1 MGIDAVIISD
11 IGEDSFSGT
20 NPLRLKIN
28 GRTADIQV
36 ILNYLQNQGQ
46 LVLPIRGDGV
56 ASWSS
61 ASKLNGIYLFS
72 YLTQQGFN
80 VELIDKYYKEKERF
94 RSLLRETPR
103 TVIISTTFIHDKK
116 TFNELVND
124 IRSLAPD
131 IFIVAGGPF
140 VFLSYQILQRFG
152 SDDNVVKVAKNDFLF
167 LDGEEKSSADLFVIS
182 LRGERILCDALR
194 RIVNNQPIVGLPNV
208 ALPERNNYVFN
219 KLVDDFADAKNIV
232 IDWKSLPSFV
242 YDSGIVPMQASNGCP
257 YRCAF
262 CNFTKDRRLK
272 FIKPIDKLLDEMKAV
287 SDFGV
292 RYIWFVDDNFR
303 LGSHDLESVCKRFID
318 ADLRLN
324 WMSFVRASALRD
336 VDGELLRRSGCV
348 EVQLGL
354 ESADPQVLRNMDK
367 RAEPALYS
375 EVIKKL
381 LAAGINCS
389 CYFLFG
395 FPGETAE
402 SARRTREF
410 IKSIEHSELD
420 GVVSFSLFPFIL
432 APLSPIY
439 ESDMR
444 EKYGLTG
451 HMFHWQHRTMDSGQ
465 AIKHV
470 MQTFLELENSGPIYR
485 GDNLDILH
493 SMSPQQRKKFAARRH
508 EMSKLAMK
516 RPLESYDIVEE
527 FKGLFEKELLKYAEQ

>member
-1 MGIDAVIISD
+1 MGVDAIIISD
-11 IGEDSFSGT
+11 IGEDSFSGS
-20 NPLRLKIN
+20 NPLRLKID
-28 GRTADIQV
+28 GKIADIQV
-36 ILNYLQNQGQ
+36 VLNYLQNQGQ
-46 LVLPIRGDGV
+46 LVLPIKGDGV
-56 ASWSS
+56 VSWSS

-72 YLTQQGFN
+72 YLMQQGFN
-80 VELIDKYYKEKERF
+80 VELIDEYYREKERF

-103 TVIISTTFIHDKK
+103 TVIISTTFIHNKK

-152 SDDNVVKVAKNDFLF
+152 SDDAVVQVAKNDFLF
-167 LDGEEKSSADLFVIS
+167 LDGEEKSSVDLYVIS
-182 LRGERILCDALR
+182 LRGEWILCDALR

-208 ALPERNNYVFN
+208 ALPEGNNYIFN

-232 IDWKSLPSFV
+232 IDWKSLPRFV

-272 FIKPIDKLLDEMKAV
+272 FIKPIAKLLDEMKAV

-318 ADLRLN
+318 ADLQLN
-324 WMSFVRASALRD
+324 WMSFVRASALKD
-336 VDGELLRRSGCV
+336 VDGELLRRSGCI

-354 ESADPQVLRNMDK
+354 ESADPQVLRNMNK

-420 GVVSFSLFPFIL
+420 GIVSFSLFPFIL

-465 AIKHV
+465 AMKHV

-485 GDNLDILH
+485 GDNLDILY
-493 SMSPQQRKKFAARRH
+493 SMSPQQRKQFAARRH
-508 EMSKLAMK
+508 KLSKLAMK
-516 RPLESYDIVEE
+516 RPLESYDIIEE
-527 FKGLFEKELLKYAEQ
+527 FKGLFERSF